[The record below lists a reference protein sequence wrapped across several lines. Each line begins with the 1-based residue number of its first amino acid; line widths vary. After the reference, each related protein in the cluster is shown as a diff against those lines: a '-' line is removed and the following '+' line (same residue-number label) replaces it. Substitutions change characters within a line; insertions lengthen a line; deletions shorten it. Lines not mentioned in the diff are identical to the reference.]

1 MRWRLASLA
10 SAAALLAA
18 AGCGS
23 SGGSSTHS
31 ASTTAGGA
39 GGAAGLLTAETQ
51 SAATGDIPDNQVF
64 ITYSNPQPRYSLVAP
79 EGWARKGSGRDVSF
93 TDKNNRVHVVI
104 APGAGQVSAASVA
117 SELTRLRAAEPALAF
132 TPPARIRLSAGEA
145 VKSTYTTRSAPNPV
159 TGKQVVLIVD
169 RYELTGP
176 GGRATIDLGTAKG
189 VDNVDAYK
197 KMINSFR
204 WG

>member
-10 SAAALLAA
+10 LAASLLA

-31 ASTTAGGA
+31 SSTS
-39 GGAAGLLTAETQ
+39 GAALLTAETQ

-64 ITYSNPQPRYSLVAP
+64 ITYTNPQPRYRIVAP
-79 EGWARKGSGRDVSF
+79 EGWARKGSGTDVSF
-93 TDKNNRVHVVI
+93 ADKNNRVHIVV
-104 APGAGQVSAASVA
+104 APGRNQVSAPALA
-117 SELTRLRAAEPALAF
+117 AELARRRAAEPTLSF
-132 TPPARIRLSAGEA
+132 TPPARIHLTAGEA
-145 VKSTYTTRSAPNPV
+145 IKSTYTTRSAPNPV

-169 RYELTGP
+169 RYELAGP
-176 GGRATIDLGTAKG
+176 GGLATIDLGTAKG
-189 VDNVDAYK
+189 VDNVDAYR

>member
-1 MRWRLASLA
+1 MRLPLALPTL
-10 SAAALLAA
+10 AAALLAA
-18 AGCGS
+18 TGCGS
-23 SGGSSTHS
+23 SGGSSTRSTSS
-31 ASTTAGGA
+31 ATSAPGG
-39 GGAAGLLTAETQ
+39 AGLLTAETQ

-64 ITYSNPQPRYSLVAP
+64 ITYTNARPRFSISTP
-79 EGWARKGSGRDVSF
+79 EGWARKGSGTDVTF
-93 TDKNNRVHVVI
+93 ADKNNRVHIVI
-104 APGAGQVSAASVA
+104 APGSQTVSAASVA
-117 SELTRLRAAEPALAF
+117 AELARLRAAEPTLAF
-132 TPPARIRLSAGEA
+132 TPPAGMRVSAGEA
-145 VKSTYTTRSAPNPV
+145 IKSTYTTRSAPNPV

-189 VDNVDAYK
+189 VDNVDAYR